1 VFNGTL
7 QIPDYVVDPSDLAH
21 RYIYKIVGI
30 ADNCFKNNTGMNGD
44 IIIPDTVTRIG
55 KSAFEGC
62 TNLKT
67 ITLSNNITE
76 IPDNCFKNS
85 INNKNGGNIIIP
97 DTVTRIGKSAFE
109 GCQKLGNITLSN
121 TLQTIDNQAFYNC
134 KMAKFSN
141 LFPESVKSVGEKALY
156 CVGTSASS

>member
-1 VFNGTL
+1 
-7 QIPDYVVDPSDLAH
+7 
-21 RYIYKIVGI
+21 
-30 ADNCFKNNTGMNGD
+30 MNGD

-67 ITLSNNITE
+67 ITLSNSITE

-85 INNKNGGNIIIP
+85 INNKNGTGNIIIP
-97 DTVTRIGKSAFE
+97 DTVTRIGISAFE

-121 TLQTIDNQAFYNC
+121 TLQTIDKQAFYNC

-141 LFPESVKSVGEKALY
+141 LFPESVTKVGEHAFDY
-156 CVGTSASS
+156 VGVSATS